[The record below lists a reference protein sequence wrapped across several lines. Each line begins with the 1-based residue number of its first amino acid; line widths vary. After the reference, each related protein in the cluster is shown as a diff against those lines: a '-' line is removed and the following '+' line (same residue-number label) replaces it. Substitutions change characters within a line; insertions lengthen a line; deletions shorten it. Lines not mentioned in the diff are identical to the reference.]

1 MKRSTN
7 TAPVS
12 LSTSYLIGSPRI
24 GISMITLQ
32 SLGTSLPAGTRS
44 RLMAPLATGSGE
56 TGIAAAQTAPRRGM
70 LPDMPRITHLGLA
83 FVALMFALTGVAHA
97 QKQPVPPFSKAQAG
111 GPLPSGWQPL
121 KLSSL
126 KRLTEY
132 KLV

>member
-44 RLMAPLATGSGE
+44 RLIVYTLGAARRPSEREQFALGAARRAHGKETLGRKRDYTGARTWFRHARGSATLAHSD
-56 TGIAAAQTAPRRGM
+56 IR
-70 LPDMPRITHLGLA
+70 
-83 FVALMFALTGVAHA
+83 FVA
-97 QKQPVPPFSKAQAG
+97 
-111 GPLPSGWQPL
+111 
-121 KLSSL
+121 
-126 KRLTEY
+126 
-132 KLV
+132 